1 VNCPIA
7 VLSALAYDPLFR
19 ARTLGCEASLA
30 QPCQSRGA
38 SGRLQRIS
46 DFTKA
51 ILIRVAEG
59 SQSPYQTKWFGA
71 PQEATKTDRHSH
83 HFLPFCRSSLERT
96 LSITLYYAPST
107 RAEREALHRSYTER
121 AAAPS

>member
-51 ILIRVAEG
+51 ILIRVAED
-59 SQSPYQTKWFGA
+59 SQSPYQTKSFDA
-71 PQEATKTDRHSH
+71 LQEAIKTALLFKWIRKAKWK
-83 HFLPFCRSSLERT
+83 PFRT
-96 LSITLYYAPST
+96 VGCSAKRY
-107 RAEREALHRSYTER
+107 
-121 AAAPS
+121 